1 MVVKKKSKVK
11 TAKTDKAIAR
21 MATDQSSPHRK
32 VSKNDGWRKHTGTSE
47 KFQGIDVFAAVD
59 PYKNSLRKE
68 FRSAMNNPYVTEQ
81 VELLQLIQQVKVIL
95 QILYHVKKKRY
106 HQTNKKPGVI
116 QL

>member
-68 FRSAMNNPYVTEQ
+68 FRSAMNNPYVYRASRIATTYTAGQ
-81 VELLQLIQQVKVIL
+81 G
-95 QILYHVKKKRY
+95 YT
-106 HQTNKKPGVI
+106 TNIVPSTRRRDTIRPTRVMG
-116 QL
+116 